1 MQTKGIRLNNP
12 GNIEHGQ
19 KWQGLSDVQAD
30 PRFCS
35 FTDPEYGI
43 RAIGKI
49 LSTYQTKYKIKTIEG
64 MINRWAPA
72 HENPTAVYVS
82 NVAKW
87 SGFGAK
93 VSINIKDRETLAKIT
108 KAIIRQE
115 NGVQPYTDDLIYIG
129 VDLALN

>member
-12 GNIEHGQ
+12 GNIERGA
-19 KWQGLSDVQAD
+19 KWKGLSDVQSD

-43 RAIGKI
+43 RALCKV
-49 LSTYQTKYKIKTIEG
+49 LLTYQRKYNITTIHG
-64 MINRWAPA
+64 MINRWAPP
-72 HENPTAVYVS
+72 HENPTAAYVS

-93 VSINIKDRETLAKIT
+93 VPVDLSKRENLAKIA

-115 NGVQPYTDDLIYIG
+115 NGVQPYSDDLILMG

>member
-1 MQTKGIRLNNP
+1 MPTKGVRLNNP
-12 GNIEHGQ
+12 GNIEQGQ

-35 FTDPEYGI
+35 FTDAEYGI
-43 RAIGKI
+43 RALCKI
-49 LSTYQTKYKIKTIEG
+49 LITYQVKYKLNTIEG
-64 MINRWAPA
+64 MITRWAPA
-72 HENPTAVYVS
+72 HENPTAAYIS

-93 VSINIKDRETLAKIT
+93 VALNLKNRETLAKLA

-115 NGVQPYTDDLIYIG
+115 NGVQPYSDDIIYMG
-129 VDLALN
+129 VDLALH

>member
-1 MQTKGIRLNNP
+1 MTTKGIRLHNP
-12 GNIEHGQ
+12 GNIERGQ

-35 FTDPEYGI
+35 FTDPEFGI
-43 RAIGKI
+43 RAICKI
-49 LSTYQTKYKIKTIEG
+49 LLTYQTKYKINTIEG

-72 HENPTAVYVS
+72 HENPTAAYVS

-87 SGFGAK
+87 SGFAAK
-93 VSINIKDRETLAKIT
+93 AKLDLKNSETLSKIV

-115 NGVQPYTDDLIYIG
+115 NGIQPYPDALISTG
-129 VDLALN
+129 VLLALH